1 MKISLLLLL
10 IGIMF
15 IITGYTH
22 QVTPSCD
29 TGTQLKLVNKEE
41 FSRIN
46 DVDGVS
52 ASHFGSP
59 V

>member
-1 MKISLLLLL
+1 MKIALLLLL

-22 QVTPSCD
+22 QVSPSCD
-29 TGTQLKLVNKEE
+29 KGTKLKLVNKEE
-41 FSRIN
+41 FNRIN
-46 DVDGVS
+46 DVDGIS

>member
-1 MKISLLLLL
+1 MKLALLLLL

-29 TGTQLKLVNKEE
+29 TGTKLKLVNKEE
-41 FSRIN
+41 FNRIN
-46 DVDGVS
+46 DVDGIS

>member
-1 MKISLLLLL
+1 
-10 IGIMF
+10 MF

-29 TGTQLKLVNKEE
+29 TGTKLKLVNKEE
-41 FSRIN
+41 FNRIN
-46 DVDGVS
+46 DVDGIS

>member
-1 MKISLLLLL
+1 
-10 IGIMF
+10 MF

-41 FSRIN
+41 FNRIN
-46 DVDGVS
+46 DIDGIS